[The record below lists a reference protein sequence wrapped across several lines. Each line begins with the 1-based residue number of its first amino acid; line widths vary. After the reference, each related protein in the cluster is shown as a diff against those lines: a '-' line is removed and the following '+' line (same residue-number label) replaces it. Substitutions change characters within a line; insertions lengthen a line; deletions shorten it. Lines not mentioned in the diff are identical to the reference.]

1 MFLRI
6 GIPAV
11 AVLLAALF
19 ALLLNDSSVKARG
32 EQIAVY
38 YTKSDDAAED
48 AGELQERFSYCH
60 TSVPRALSYALETAF
75 SARPEA
81 YRRGKDGA
89 WASMA
94 LVNCD
99 EVQRAANGATW

>member
-1 MFLRI
+1 MFLRV

-11 AVLLAALF
+11 GVLLAALF
-19 ALLLNDSSVKARG
+19 ALPLNDTSVKAHG
-32 EQIAVY
+32 EQIAVH

-48 AGELQERFSYCH
+48 AGELQARFSYCD
-60 TSVPRALSYALETAF
+60 TSVPRALSYALEAAF

-81 YRRGKDGA
+81 YRRGKDEA
-89 WASMA
+89 WARMG

-99 EVQRAANGATW
+99 EVQRVANGAAR